1 MKEILE
7 LMQANGVKKIE
18 LIHLVDMTPAMGES
32 DEDVM
37 VVNTIEQDKQGT
49 LVCYDNRDEDEQG
62 KYQPL
67 WNVAQLPKQVQDELL
82 FSVKYTL
89 QQKSESVVGRKVATA
104 KQAEVR
110 KENAHKQGLIGETIA
125 MLTAQVWGE
134 IYEQMREPDCTQLS
148 CAIRDAAY
156 RFETKW
162 NDTPSEQRDGYYID
176 MIDEFA
182 EELIKEFKAM
192 FC

>member
-89 QQKSESVVGRKVATA
+89 QQKSESVVGRKVAFQYNG
-104 KQAEVR
+104 KRYEREVVEVCDIILGTWVGNLGFEQEDNDHSDSFLIHGNTTDKR
-110 KENAHKQGLIGETIA
+110 VPLMQGLVVQYDSEDGSRHGY
-125 MLTAQVWGE
+125 V
-134 IYEQMREPDCTQLS
+134 REVEVL
-148 CAIRDAAY
+148 
-156 RFETKW
+156 
-162 NDTPSEQRDGYYID
+162 
-176 MIDEFA
+176 
-182 EELIKEFKAM
+182 
-192 FC
+192 

>member
-89 QQKSESVVGRKVATA
+89 QQKSESVVGRKVAFQYNG
-104 KQAEVR
+104 KRYEREVV
-110 KENAHKQGLIGETIA
+110 EVL
-125 MLTAQVWGE
+125 
-134 IYEQMREPDCTQLS
+134 
-148 CAIRDAAY
+148 
-156 RFETKW
+156 
-162 NDTPSEQRDGYYID
+162 
-176 MIDEFA
+176 
-182 EELIKEFKAM
+182 
-192 FC
+192 

>member
-18 LIHLVDMTPAMGES
+18 LIHLVCMTPAMGEN

-62 KYQPL
+62 RYQPL

-89 QQKSESVVGRKVATA
+89 QQKSESVVGRKVAFQYNG
-104 KQAEVR
+104 KRYEREV
-110 KENAHKQGLIGETIA
+110 EVL
-125 MLTAQVWGE
+125 
-134 IYEQMREPDCTQLS
+134 
-148 CAIRDAAY
+148 
-156 RFETKW
+156 
-162 NDTPSEQRDGYYID
+162 
-176 MIDEFA
+176 
-182 EELIKEFKAM
+182 
-192 FC
+192 